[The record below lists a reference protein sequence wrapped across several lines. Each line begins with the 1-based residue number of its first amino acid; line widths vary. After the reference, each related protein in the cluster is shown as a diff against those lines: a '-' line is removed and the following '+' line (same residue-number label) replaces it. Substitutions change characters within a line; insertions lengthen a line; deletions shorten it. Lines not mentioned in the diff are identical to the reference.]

1 VSEEYASCWVH
12 QDCHVADEQK
22 AALKKA
28 AGVLVSG
35 GKDELSSANERERMQ
50 LLDGH
55 RDRHAWRLWVSGPSN
70 DR

>member
-1 VSEEYASCWVH
+1 
-12 QDCHVADEQK
+12 VADEQK